1 MQHDSVYVLCVLY
14 AVNFFFISFS
24 YFYELM
30 SSKLEFCMEYKF
42 FGQLLEIVILFDELI
57 NSDPFLSRTHGIN
70 FLSVTYDLIV
80 AFAER

>member
-1 MQHDSVYVLCVLY
+1 
-14 AVNFFFISFS
+14 
-24 YFYELM
+24 
-30 SSKLEFCMEYKF
+30 MEYTF

-80 AFAER
+80 AFAERS

>member
-1 MQHDSVYVLCVLY
+1 
-14 AVNFFFISFS
+14 
-24 YFYELM
+24 M